1 MLELSERELERVFQE
16 EQDESKVQEAINRY
30 LNSKEDK

>member
-1 MLELSERELERVFQE
+1 MTERELERVLQE

>member
-1 MLELSERELERVFQE
+1 MSERELERVLQE

>member
-1 MLELSERELERVFQE
+1 MTERELERMLQE